1 MSRDLAKTA
10 WPVAALA
17 LLLEA
22 MAGSWTLDTHAESR
36 ETCLSPLVYLGEGRC
51 ACKISLWTLI
61 GVSVQWGRDR
71 LAWLLFLPGLPLLST
86 LLVHLGGE
94 RRWARVFHLAV
105 SGLVLTLAV
114 VAAVA
119 QWLQHAAVSLVL
131 WGIWLCAAVAVAA
144 LACEVL
150 AARRLPRA

>member
-10 WPVAALA
+10 GRVAALA
-17 LLLEA
+17 LLLVA
-22 MAGSWTLDTHAESR
+22 MTGPWTLDTHAESR

-51 ACKISLWTLI
+51 ACKISLWALI

-86 LLVHLGGE
+86 LLLLLAGG
-94 RRWARVFHLAV
+94 RRGLWSFHLAV
-105 SGLVLTLAV
+105 WGLVLALAI
-114 VAAVA
+114 VAVVA

-131 WGIWLCAAVAVAA
+131 WGIWLCAALAVAV
-144 LACEVL
+144 LVCEVL